1 MLAVNFLID
10 TAGPDVD
17 TNMQFSLI
25 SSRDADPPVF
35 TLSFNSSNGPPTV
48 VECTRDS
55 QALNTSLYTI
65 SREVLQ
71 TQYVQNGDVGSV
83 NASEPEMPDVTRVT
97 VTVREREAGE
107 YECTVTV
114 MGRNDSTPQQVITL
128 GTPESSTLMVTGK

>member
-1 MLAVNFLID
+1 M
-10 TAGPDVD
+10 
-17 TNMQFSLI
+17 
-25 SSRDADPPVF
+25 
-35 TLSFNSSNGPPTV
+35 
-48 VECTRDS
+48 ECTRDS